1 MAVAINSVVAV
12 FKDEEDKQCEFN
24 AKASFLLHQVLNYTK
39 EARCVRYDQWTIK
52 YCIAIQGRSP
62 TIYDFLRQQNLLT
75 LPALN
80 TLYSYTGRTNGSV
93 GITSVNLE
101 RLKVLFKT
109 LSKSYERSISL
120 EVDEMACKS
129 LLLWIQSRQQF
140 VGEVDF
146 GGVGVFAPKMDD
158 EGLDIS
164 YGCEDAVIDED
175 VENVVDADGG
185 KISKNAAFMK
195 NESSNTSNGPPVL
208 ANSLI
213 NFVMT
218 GLTTKFTSIVG
229 TWPVARLT
237 GRQLFFLTI
246 HVIRT
251 LEDIGFTVERV
262 VGDNAKI
269 NVALFKLL
277 RKQEDEEPFLVT
289 QPIDSARKLFVNNSC
304 APKSKR

>member
-1 MAVAINSVVAV
+1 M
-12 FKDEEDKQCEFN
+12 
-24 AKASFLLHQVLNYTK
+24 
-39 EARCVRYDQWTIK
+39 
-52 YCIAIQGRSP
+52 
-62 TIYDFLRQQNLLT
+62 LT

-109 LSKSYERSISL
+109 LSKSHERSISL

-146 GGVGVFAPKMDD
+146 GGVDVFAPKMDD

-289 QPIDSARKLFVNNSC
+289 HPIDSARKLFVNNSC